1 MKPQAFG
8 FNTSSR
14 NLANLP
20 KPGGFPVK
28 YGCPSCGKEFC
39 EFCKDKTLVGSEN
52 LVGHNCNFIEGST
65 PCATAFNRMV
75 RKY

>member
-1 MKPQAFG
+1 MAEIMTNLERQA
-8 FNTSSR
+8 S
-14 NLANLP
+14 LE
-20 KPGGFPVK
+20 KK
-28 YGCPSCGKEFC
+28 YGLQGNCFYCEFC

-52 LVGHNCNFIEGST
+52 LVGRNCNFIEGST